1 MDEAQHGEFLAKLGT
16 PSTIQIV
23 SLCVK
28 TKRLERIMEELHHIA
43 LPVNDIGKAVNWY
56 EKNFDVSKV
65 YEDKSWAL
73 LAFENIS
80 LALVLPGQHPAH
92 IREVL
97 YYDISAVRSEFGIVR
112 RLNKRG
118 DRRRLG
124 RFRSGAG
131 QPPRC

>member
-1 MDEAQHGEFLAKLGT
+1 VDEAQRGEFLAKLGT
-16 PSTIQIV
+16 RSTIQIV

-28 TKRLERIMEELHHIA
+28 TKRFERIMEELHHIA

-65 YEDKSWAL
+65 YEDESWAL

-92 IREVL
+92 IAVKRENAEKHGKLTKHRDGSSSV
-97 YYDISAVRSEFGIVR
+97 YVTDPWGNAVEYLKSV
-112 RLNKRG
+112 
-118 DRRRLG
+118 
-124 RFRSGAG
+124 
-131 QPPRC
+131 P